1 MIYKAICLTCC
12 LLPLINFSA
21 QAANVELCGK
31 KAQGEILKGY
41 APQAE
46 KVTLNGKDYLL
57 TPSGGFIIA
66 FGRDEKPAQSL
77 YITDKKGNKSEYK
90 LTVAPTKWDIQNIKG
105 VPQKKVTP
113 SESDQKEINRERTD
127 VRGSL
132 EKMINKNYWE
142 KGFIRP
148 VEGRISGQ
156 FGGQRI
162 MNGNK
167 MNPHQGMDIAAK
179 EGTPVKASSNGIV
192 RLSGG
197 DYFYSGNVITLD
209 HGHGLFT
216 IYAHLKSA
224 DVKVGDYIKQ
234 GQIIGKV
241 GKTGRATGPH
251 LHWGASLNGVRFN
264 PESLLHMNNND
275 FCFNL

>member
-46 KVTLNGKDYLL
+46 KITLNGKDYLL
-57 TPSGGFIIA
+57 TPSGNFVIA
-66 FGRDEKPAQSL
+66 FGRDEKPGQSL

-90 LTVAPTKWDIQNIKG
+90 LTIAPTKWDIQNIKG
-105 VPQKKVTP
+105 IPQKKVTP
-113 SESDQKEINRERTD
+113 SEADQKEINRERKD

-132 EKMINKNYWE
+132 EKRINKNYWE

-197 DYFYSGNVITLD
+197 DYFYSGNVVTLD

-216 IYAHLKSA
+216 IYAHLKNT
-224 DVKVGDYIKQ
+224 DVKDGDYIKQ

>member
-46 KVTLNGKDYLL
+46 KITLNGKDYLL
-57 TPSGGFIIA
+57 TPSGNFVIA
-66 FGRDEKPAQSL
+66 FGRDEKPGQSL

-90 LTVAPTKWDIQNIKG
+90 LTIAPTKWDIQNIKG
-105 VPQKKVTP
+105 IPQKKVTP
-113 SESDQKEINRERTD
+113 SEADQKEINRERKD

-132 EKMINKNYWE
+132 EKRINKNYWE

-148 VEGRISGQ
+148 VKGRISGQ

-197 DYFYSGNVITLD
+197 DYFYSGNVVTLD

>member
-46 KVTLNGKDYLL
+46 KITLNGKDYLL
-57 TPSGGFIIA
+57 TPSGNFVIA

-90 LTVAPTKWDIQNIKG
+90 LTIAPTKWDIQNIKG
-105 VPQKKVTP
+105 IPQKKVTP
-113 SESDQKEINRERTD
+113 SEADQKEINRERKD

-132 EKMINKNYWE
+132 EKRINKNYWE

-197 DYFYSGNVITLD
+197 DYFYSGNVVTLD

-216 IYAHLKSA
+216 IYAHLKST
-224 DVKVGDYIKQ
+224 DVKDGDYIKQ